1 MDLLHRVTAFCD
13 RYALL
18 PHGARVV
25 VAVSGGPDSLC
36 LLHLLGRLREARRL
50 TLHVAHLDHRLRPDS
65 ADDARFVA
73 EVARA
78 WQLPV
83 VVEQADVAALAQRQG
98 EGLEA
103 AARAAR
109 LDFLARAAQELGA
122 DRIALGHNADD
133 QAETVLL
140 RLLRGAGPGG
150 LAAMRPRRRLDER
163 DPDSPWLIR
172 PLLETPRSA
181 IEAYCAAQGLVPRRD
196 STNDTTIF
204 LRNRVRGYILPLLK
218 TYNPNIVATLGR
230 TARICA
236 EEDDLLQQ
244 LTRQSWER
252 NVRVEDGA
260 ITIDRPAFAAL
271 HPALQ
276 RRIIRQA
283 AAVLGLRL
291 EARHLDLALAAIAAG
306 RRRLQLPGGGWLWIT
321 GDQLRLSAPDA
332 PQPTAK
338 ENDA

>member
-1 MDLLHRVTAFCD
+1 MDLLDRVIAFCD
-13 RYALL
+13 RHALL
-18 PHGARVV
+18 PPGARIV

-36 LLHLLGRLREARRL
+36 LLHLLCRLRAPRQL
-50 TLHVAHLDHRLRPDS
+50 TLQVAHLDHRLRPDS

-78 WQLPV
+78 WQVPISIG
-83 VVEQADVAALAQRQG
+83 QADVAALAHQQG

-103 AARAAR
+103 AARTAR
-109 LDFLARAAQELGA
+109 LDFLARTAQAFGA
-122 DRIALGHNADD
+122 TRIALGHTADD

-140 RLLRGAGPGG
+140 RLVRGAGPGG
-150 LAAMRPRRRLDER
+150 LAAMRPQRRLNER
-163 DPDSPWLIR
+163 DPASPWLIR
-172 PLLETPRSA
+172 PLLDTPRSA

-236 EEDDLLQQ
+236 DEDDLLQQ

-252 NVRVEDGA
+252 SVRVAGGT
-260 ITIDRPAFAAL
+260 ITIDRHAFAAL

-276 RRIIRQA
+276 RRLVRQA
-283 AAVLGLRL
+283 ATELGLRL

-306 RRRLQLPGGGWLWIT
+306 RRRLQLPDGGWLHLT
-321 GDQLRLSAPDA
+321 RDEVSLHAPKVT
-332 PQPTAK
+332 QPTAE
-338 ENDA
+338 ENNA